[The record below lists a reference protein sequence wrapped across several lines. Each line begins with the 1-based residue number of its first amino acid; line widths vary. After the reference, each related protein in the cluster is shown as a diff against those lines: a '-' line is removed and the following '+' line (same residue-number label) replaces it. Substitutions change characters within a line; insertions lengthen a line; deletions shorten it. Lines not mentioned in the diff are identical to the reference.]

1 MDPEELE
8 PRGKK
13 NFEIGEDLTTISV
26 DELKEII
33 VVLEQEIVRIEG
45 EINVKESSKKAADSV
60 FKS

>member
-13 NFEIGEDLTTISV
+13 NYEIGEDLTTISV

-33 VVLEQEIVRIEG
+33 AVLEQEIARIEG

>member
-33 VVLEQEIVRIEG
+33 AVLEQEIARIEG

-60 FKS
+60 FKL